1 MPSYNNK
8 EKKRAC
14 NEKILKI
21 TYGPF
26 APAVFFFS
34 IYGSMGKKCRRF
46 YSRLPDLLKEKR
58 DLPKLIIITQIYT
71 KLCLVLWRF
80 NLLCSR
86 GFQITYR
93 TIAEFECE
101 IKDLHNIYY

>member
-26 APAVFFFS
+26 APAVFFFQFMEVWERNVE
-34 IYGSMGKKCRRF
+34 GS
-46 YSRLPDLLKEKR
+46 
-58 DLPKLIIITQIYT
+58 TQDSPI
-71 KLCLVLWRF
+71 C
-80 NLLCSR
+80 
-86 GFQITYR
+86 
-93 TIAEFECE
+93 
-101 IKDLHNIYY
+101 